1 MAVEDIKT
9 PSKNVLSAPKKFFFE
24 LWDKGGRQ
32 LAALETEEY
41 TRKVRILDRNTDIFI
56 YKFS

>member
-9 PSKNVLSAPKKFFFE
+9 PSKSVLIAGKRFFFE

-32 LAALETEEY
+32 LVSSEAKEY
-41 TRKVRILDRNTDIFI
+41 TSEVFYQYLLLVKLF
-56 YKFS
+56 YPW